1 MDTQQTRWTIELP
14 PGVNRVTI
22 IGIPLGTHVSVE
34 YALPENYAVLDIDR
48 PQNDN
53 QFRRATPKQKTPKVS
68 ATSNARSIA
77 QRKRW
82 AEQKRLQREAAKAEK
97 AKAAKK

>member
-1 MDTQQTRWTIELP
+1 MTQSFIDLLSFGIARMEEELEAARRLRDLMSNGQP
-14 PGVNRVTI
+14 AKAKTQKKAPAKVTK
-22 IGIPLGTHVSVE
+22 PANS
-34 YALPENYAVLDIDR
+34 
-48 PQNDN
+48 
-53 QFRRATPKQKTPKVS
+53 
-68 ATSNARSIA
+68 ARSIA